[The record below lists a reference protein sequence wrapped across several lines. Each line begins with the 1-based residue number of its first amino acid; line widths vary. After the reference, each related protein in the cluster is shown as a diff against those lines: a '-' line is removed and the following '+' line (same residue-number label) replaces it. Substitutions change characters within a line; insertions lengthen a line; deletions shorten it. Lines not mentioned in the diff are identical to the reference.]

1 MTSLTNN
8 QNSDNPSDIK
18 SLFTDYL
25 KGLKKTIHYAVIISF
40 LIVGFILFGD
50 GTVTEADLG
59 EFEYLEWDTDKAHP
73 YQVYITRDI
82 EISDLLKIF
91 SLESIQISLFFWPHY
106 LWIYLLYFISI
117 RYKKKDERLN
127 LLKEKIMPENS
138 VLRNSIRRFSEI
150 RKIDSGN
157 WMLIFILLFS
167 AGYLGAILEGED
179 DWAEGVIVGIG
190 TLLGLRLILLLCYFF
205 LKFTNTRFNIIT
217 IILIVITIYAA
228 VDAL

>member
-1 MTSLTNN
+1 MTSLTT
-8 QNSDNPSDIK
+8 DIK

-25 KGLKKTIHYAVIISF
+25 KGLKKTILYAVIISF
-40 LIVGFILFGD
+40 LMILWFDIVGD
-50 GTVTEADLG
+50 GTVMEIV
-59 EFEYLEWDTDKAHP
+59 EEEVEYEKR
-73 YQVYITRDI
+73 YITRDI
-82 EISDLLKIF
+82 VISDLLKIF
-91 SLESIQISLFFWPHY
+91 SLRSIALCLFLLTNY

-127 LLKEKIMPENS
+127 LLIEKIMPENS

-157 WMLIFILLFS
+157 WILIFLLLFS
-167 AGYLGAILEGED
+167 AGCFGATIME
-179 DWAEGVIVGIG
+179 GIG
-190 TLLGLRLILLLCYFF
+190 GILAGIITLLVLRLILLLCYFF
-205 LKFTNTRFNIIT
+205 VKFTNTRFNIIT